1 MTQRAE
7 PLAQPAPPVGKV
19 CLGDLKR
26 TEPISRRFGGDRG
39 TPVDRYY
46 IENFLKTNAADV
58 RGRVLEIGDR
68 VYTERFGD
76 DRVTRNDILDT
87 PASDNERATIVADL
101 ASCPEVRGGRFD
113 CIILTQTLHM
123 IYNVKGVLASVERL
137 LAPGG
142 IVLATVPCISQIDAG
157 STSDCWFWYM
167 TPRCA
172 RLFFEER
179 FPGEQI
185 DITSYGN
192 VLAVTAFLHG
202 LALEEL
208 DRSDMDV
215 CDPQYPVITGV
226 RATKSM

>member
-1 MTQRAE
+1 LTERD
-7 PLAQPAPPVGKV
+7 PLARPGPPVGEV

-26 TEPISRRFGGDRG
+26 TEPISRKFGGDRG

-46 IENFLKTNAADV
+46 IENFLETHARDI
-58 RGRVLEIGDR
+58 RGRVLEIGEN
-68 VYTERFGD
+68 VYTRRFGGH
-76 DRVTRNDILDT
+76 RVTQSDILDA

-123 IYNVKGVLASVERL
+123 IYDVKGVLASVERL

-142 IVLATVPCISQIDAG
+142 TLLATVPCISQIDAG
-157 STSDCWFWYM
+157 STSDSWFWYM

-185 DITSYGN
+185 DITPYGN
-192 VLAVTAFLHG
+192 VLAATAFLHG
-202 LALEEL
+202 LALEEM

-215 CDPQYPVITGV
+215 RDPQYPVITGV
-226 RATKSM
+226 RATKSP